1 MKKVLIL
8 GAGIYQVPLIR
19 TAKEAGLYTIVSSI
33 PGDWPGFAE
42 ADQIYCVNTTDKE
55 GILQIAREER
65 IDGICTTGTDVAAA
79 TIGYVNERMGLHG
92 LSEASAVKTS
102 DKTIMQENFHRGGVS
117 SAEYIRADSPREAMA
132 AAEKIGY
139 PVVVK
144 CVDSSGSRGIS
155 LVRRAKE
162 IPQAFAEAIA
172 HSRKAYVIVESR
184 LAGVEIGIDGLIQNG
199 QLVFLAPHHKIVC
212 KRFNKTI
219 TAGHSFPYHG
229 TGALWN
235 EIERQIRTAID
246 AMGFDNCA
254 FNSDA
259 FVDGDRISIIE
270 IGGRAGATCIPEL
283 ITHCFGFNY
292 YEQILRLAFGLPVV
306 FPREKEPVP
315 CMAKL
320 IMSPVDGFI
329 TKLDRKGF
337 EHLRRDGVDLSM
349 DYATGHAVDS
359 MINGSQRIGQF
370 IVHTQDEEKLEEIER
385 RINRCIFVNGKTLD
399 ELWQQEEQ
407 QK

>member
-19 TAKEAGLYTIVSSI
+19 AAKKAGLYTIVSSI

-55 GILQIAREER
+55 GILKIAMDEQ

-92 LSEASAVKTS
+92 LSEISAARTS
-102 DKTIMQENFHRGGVS
+102 DKTIMQETFHNGGVA
-117 SAEYIRADSPREAMA
+117 SAESIRADSPREAML
-132 AAEKIGY
+132 AAEKIGF

-144 CVDSSGSRGIS
+144 CVDSSGSRGITIVDRPEE
-155 LVRRAKE
+155 LQKAYE
-162 IPQAFAEAIA
+162 DALAY
-172 HSRKAYVIVESR
+172 SRKDYVIVEEK
-184 LAGVEIGIDGLIQNG
+184 LAGVEIGIDGLIRDG
-199 QLVFLAPHHKIVC
+199 ELVFLAPHHKIVC

-229 TGALWN
+229 SEKLLD
-235 EIERQIRTAID
+235 EIGVQIRKAIT

-259 FVDGDRISIIE
+259 FVDGENVSIIE

-283 ITHCFGFNY
+283 ITHCYGFNY
-292 YEQILRLAFGLPVV
+292 YEQIIRLAFGLPVEI
-306 FPREKEPVP
+306 PEQKQPVP

-329 TKLDRKGF
+329 TKLDREGF
-337 EHLRRDGVDLSM
+337 EQLREEGVDLSM
-349 DYATGHAVDS
+349 DYAIGHAVDS

-370 IVHTQDEEKLEEIER
+370 IVHTQDEAKLEEIEN
-385 RINRCIFVNGKTLD
+385 RINRCIYVNGQTL
-399 ELWQQEEQ
+399 EKLWQMEDL

>member
-19 TAKEAGLYTIVSSI
+19 AAKNAGLYTIVSSI

-55 GILQIAREER
+55 GILQIAREEK

-79 TIGYVNERMGLHG
+79 TIGYVNEKLGLHG
-92 LSEASAVKTS
+92 LSEASAARTS
-102 DKTIMQENFHRGGVS
+102 DKTIMQETFHRGNVS
-117 SAEYIRADSPREAMA
+117 SAAYIRADSPQEAME

-144 CVDSSGSRGIS
+144 CVDSSGSRGITA
-155 LVRRAKE
+155 VHRPE
-162 IPQAFAEAIA
+162 DIEQAFAEALA
-172 HSRKAYVIVESR
+172 HSRKDYVIVEEK
-184 LAGVEIGIDGLIQNG
+184 LAGVEIGVDGLIQDG
-199 QLVFLAPHHKIVC
+199 KLVFLAPHHKIVC

-229 TGALWN
+229 SDALLA
-235 EIERQIRTAID
+235 EIEKQIRTAIE
-246 AMGFDNCA
+246 AMGFDNSA

-259 FVDGDRISIIE
+259 FVDGDHVSIIE

-292 YEQILRLAFGLPVV
+292 YEQILRLAFGQPVELPG
-306 FPREKEPVP
+306 EKATVP

-329 TKLDRKGF
+329 TKLDREGF
-337 EHLRRDGVDLSM
+337 EELRRDGVDLSM
-349 DYATGHAVDS
+349 DFAIGHAVDS

-370 IVHTQDEEKLEEIER
+370 IVPTQDEEELNLIER
-385 RINRCIFVNGKTLD
+385 RVNRCIYVNGKTLD
-399 ELWQQEEQ
+399 ELWQQEEL